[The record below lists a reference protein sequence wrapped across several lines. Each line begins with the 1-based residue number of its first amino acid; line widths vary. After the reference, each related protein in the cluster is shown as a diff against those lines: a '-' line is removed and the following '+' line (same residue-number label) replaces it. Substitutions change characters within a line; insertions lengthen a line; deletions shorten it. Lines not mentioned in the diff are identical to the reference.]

1 MHFASGTRAFRGN
14 VVKPS
19 SHNLVRLVLKAGIRI
34 LRGREGLE
42 VKEFELITSQVLKGV
57 LEDLLALLG
66 ISRPPSVDVSL
77 AVCGGQEEAGFAL
90 VGEDEMLDDVVFL
103 ARNGD
108 DEDLQLSILWDRLSW
123 TKRGGKKVQILV
135 ECRQLVLRFQFAEV
149 DGFCVARDHIEDID
163 GGVIRRTHLP

>member
-1 MHFASGTRAFRGN
+1 MGFLNETVRPIEDWRACVLDCFGHPPQLLHFAGGTRAFRGN

-19 SHNLVRLVLKAGIRI
+19 IHLLVRLVLKAGIRI
-34 LRGREGLE
+34 LRSREGLE
-42 VKEFELITSQVLKGV
+42 VKEFELITSQVLKGA

-103 ARNGD
+103 ARDGD
-108 DEDLQLSILWDRLSW
+108 DEDLQLGNYPLGQ
-123 TKRGGKKVQILV
+123 T
-135 ECRQLVLRFQFAEV
+135 FV
-149 DGFCVARDHIEDID
+149 DKTGWEEGPDP
-163 GGVIRRTHLP
+163 G